1 MEGVRG
7 VTFVTF
13 RLSMRV
19 HGAAG
24 GRANR
29 GGV

>member
-19 HGAAG
+19 GGAG
-24 GRANR
+24 GGANR
-29 GGV
+29 GGL